1 MKRSEE
7 EINALRAGMVSESLD
22 LAFNATQEQAE
33 IVMNEMSD
41 IVDILGV
48 MGRRN
53 RGEREEKIKGRKKI
67 KMTFKKE

>member
-48 MGRRN
+48 TGRRN

>member
-7 EINALRAGMVSESLD
+7 EINAIRAGMVSESLD

-48 MGRRN
+48 TGRRN